1 MKFLTA
7 DGIEIIGSICDNLI
21 GKYQYFGL
29 DFNPSFIWNFCLLNA
44 CLAELSLRNASI
56 TMTDGSAL
64 MRLKNLERIDFF
76 RTSIAEDQLLLM
88 IKNNPRLKHIN
99 LGFGQS
105 HINMDEV
112 AITISQ
118 YNKSIVSIDMWK
130 SYGLSSIGLLALA
143 NCTELEEV
151 DFGWW

>member
-1 MKFLTA
+1 MIRLSN
-7 DGIEIIGSICDNLI
+7 DHVQHGI
-21 GKYQYFGL
+21 KHFYR
-29 DFNPSFIWNFCLLNA
+29 DFRPT
-44 CLAELSLRNASI
+44 ELSLRNATI
-56 TMTDGSAL
+56 TTTDGSAL

-76 RTSIAEDQLLLM
+76 RTSIAEDQLLLL

-99 LGFGQS
+99 LGFGQN

-118 YNKSIVSIDMWK
+118 YNKSIKSIDMWK
-130 SYGLSSIGLLALA
+130 SHGLSSIGLLALA
-143 NCTELEEV
+143 NCAELEEV